1 MIAACTTCNTRFEAA
16 GYRDVLCPTCGAIAQ
31 QANARPCPRC
41 ERLLGARDVSDVVID
56 ECSGCNGLFLDE
68 VAIKR
73 VIDDQHHVRAGALLA
88 ALPRVEHHPMPR
100 AGARM
105 YIKCPACSTVMN
117 RKLFATGSGVVVDV
131 CRKHGTFFDAG
142 ELPAIIEFVQR
153 GGLAKAAEVDAAR
166 EAERVKRDRAA
177 AVRVR
182 MMPERLQPDWGDL
195 DRGAALV
202 DLLFSLFH

>member
-1 MIAACTTCNTRFEAA
+1 MIVACTACSTRFEAG
-16 GYRDVLCPTCGAIAQ
+16 GYRDPLCPTCGAIAQ

-41 ERLLGARDVSDVVID
+41 ELPLAGREVSDVVID

-68 VAIKR
+68 IAIKR
-73 VIDDQHHVRAGALLA
+73 VIDDRQHVRAGALLA
-88 ALPRVEHHPMPR
+88 ALPRVEHQPMPPS
-100 AGARM
+100 GGRM

-131 CRKHGTFFDAG
+131 CRNHGTFFDAG
-142 ELPAIIEFVQR
+142 ELPSIIEFVQK
-153 GGLAKAAEVDAAR
+153 GGLAKAAKVDAAR
-166 EAERVKRDRAA
+166 KAEQAKRDAA
-177 AVRVR
+177 NAARVR
-182 MMPERLQPDWGDL
+182 AMPESLRADWGDV